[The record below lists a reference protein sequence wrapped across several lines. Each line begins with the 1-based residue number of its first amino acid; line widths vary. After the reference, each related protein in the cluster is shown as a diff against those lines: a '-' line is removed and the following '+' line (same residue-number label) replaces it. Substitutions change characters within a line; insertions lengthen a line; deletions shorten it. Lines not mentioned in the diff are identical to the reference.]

1 MLYAILCD
9 SYENTNVMNSK
20 NKTIIIVFFSAL
32 AGFLLGSVIAFI
44 GVSNYLG
51 KHTADIAARA
61 AASQLTQDVNVL
73 ENLESGQ
80 QDKAIDLVKRNIKQK
95 YIYISSLRHD
105 ASELTKAEVNS
116 AINYARNYLG
126 NSLTGTTEAE

>member
-1 MLYAILCD
+1 
-9 SYENTNVMNSK
+9 MNSK
-20 NKTIIIVFFSAL
+20 NKTIITVFFSTL

-51 KHTADIAARA
+51 KYTADIAARA
-61 AASQLTQDVNVL
+61 ASNQLTQDVNVL

-95 YIYISSLRHD
+95 YTYISSLRHD
-105 ASELTKAEVNS
+105 ASDLTRTDVNS

-126 NSLTGTTEAE
+126 DSLTATKEAE